1 MEYVSF
7 NQSWIGK
14 YFFLKILRE
23 TQRYVSITRGDMI
36 FQFRASDKFSNK
48 KKKRERKKITRGKK
62 EILEKFLDFAVIVL
76 SSGERNGGQDI
87 WRIYIY
93 IYIYIYFQR
102 VDPDPMAIPRTF
114 SFNKDAAR
122 DFALPSPPLARSPQ
136 IYIYIERESL
146 ECSRRIPHIFE
157 APSLLPSSPK
167 RYSRIP
173 RFNRP

>member
-23 TQRYVSITRGDMI
+23 TQRYVSITHGDMI

-48 KKKRERKKITRGKK
+48 KKRERERKSREERRRYWRSFSISPSSSYLPGKEMEGKI
-62 EILEKFLDFAVIVL
+62 F
-76 SSGERNGGQDI
+76 GE
-87 WRIYIY
+87 
-93 IYIYIYFQR
+93 YIYIYFQR

-122 DFALPSPPLARSPQ
+122 DFALPSLPLARSPQ
-136 IYIYIERESL
+136 IYIYIERERVL
-146 ECSRRIPHIFE
+146 GM
-157 APSLLPSSPK
+157 
-167 RYSRIP
+167 
-173 RFNRP
+173 

>member
-87 WRIYIY
+87 WRIYIFAKY
-93 IYIYIYFQR
+93 LALHFF
-102 VDPDPMAIPRTF
+102 PRKIGRWRRNRETSPISPSFLSWF
-114 SFNKDAAR
+114 SFSLFFFSCLK
-122 DFALPSPPLARSPQ
+122 
-136 IYIYIERESL
+136 IYHSLWTGISCRREWLKRNVVSL
-146 ECSRRIPHIFE
+146 
-157 APSLLPSSPK
+157 
-167 RYSRIP
+167 
-173 RFNRP
+173 

>member
-62 EILEKFLDFAVIVL
+62 EILEKFLDFAVIIL

-93 IYIYIYFQR
+93 IYI
-102 VDPDPMAIPRTF
+102 
-114 SFNKDAAR
+114 FN
-122 DFALPSPPLARSPQ
+122 
-136 IYIYIERESL
+136 E
-146 ECSRRIPHIFE
+146 
-157 APSLLPSSPK
+157 
-167 RYSRIP
+167 
-173 RFNRP
+173 